1 MSILQVFNAVL
12 QLTLVIAMMAWIQ
25 WQFALVMIVIIPL
38 SALVAKGMINKSQ
51 PYFKEQ
57 ADVLGRM
64 NGFVQENLTGFNE
77 IKLYGREYQSAHDH
91 GQKPDLNRKF
101 P

>member
-1 MSILQVFNAVL
+1 
-12 QLTLVIAMMAWIQ
+12 
-25 WQFALVMIVIIPL
+25 
-38 SALVAKGMINKSQ
+38 MINKSQ

-77 IKLYGREYQSAHDH
+77 IKLYGREYQSAEEFGVITHQLSEV
-91 GQKPDLNRKF
+91 GFKRALFQA
-101 P
+101 